1 MTDYSGDFPALEES
15 DLETSD
21 LSQEDNS
28 NSESESI
35 SENSNNALADALA
48 SIQSNEL
55 EFKDLKESDRQDNTY
70 IIKCFFNAIE
80 TKENEKAPELKK
92 RRLTASN

>member
-35 SENSNNALADALA
+35 SENSHNALADALA

-70 IIKCFFNAIE
+70 IIKCFFNVSLVDTSLIF
-80 TKENEKAPELKK
+80 
-92 RRLTASN
+92 